1 MPFLAIPFPAIDP
14 VLVHL
19 GPFAI
24 RWYALAYIVA
34 IVCGWLVLRRLV
46 QRPGWVVDVPAIDD
60 AILYVTL
67 GIILGGRIG
76 YVLFYNGPWYLS
88 HPLDALQVW
97 RGGMSF
103 HGGLIGVIIAL
114 TLFARS
120 RKLPVLEFG
129 DLAAAVAPIGLL
141 LGRIANFI
149 NGELWGRPTDVPW
162 AMVFPGAGP
171 LPRHPSQLYEAFLEG
186 IVLLIVMQVLAWR
199 PRRPEQRGRLGG
211 VFLIGYALARIAVEF
226 FREPDA
232 QLGYLAGGITM
243 GQLLSCRCCWPA
255 SCCWPGR
262 FRRGPDGD
270 ALSQLAAARSRRVI
284 RERGPASIVG
294 RYMALAPGPP
304 AARLLHEPRPLGR
317 RRRLRHRPRDQPDVR
332 RAARA
337 SACVAVL
344 ARRRPPRPGPAG
356 RARARPRHADGRR
369 AARRRASCPSSSRP
383 RSCTWSRPAPSC
395 APARP
400 SCSTS
405 YNPHWH
411 ATLADRPDVG
421 AAAPRRQRVLRRP
434 ADPPVRPQ
442 QGPLARA
449 ARRPRRG
456 RRLRLRA
463 LAGRHAAPA
472 PRRRRAA
479 RGGGARGLARPRGAG
494 PGARPPPRRAG
505 RPGARHRLRR
515 APSLARPTRSR
526 PRATTPLSTRSRP
539 PARPT

>member
-1 MPFLAIPFPAIDP
+1 VPLLAIPFPAIDP

-46 QRPGWVVDVPAIDD
+46 QRPGWVVDVTAIDD

-199 PRRPEQRGRLGG
+199 SRRPEQRGRLGG

-243 GQLLSCRCCWPA
+243 GQLLSLPM
-255 SCCWPGR
+255 
-262 FRRGPDGD
+262 
-270 ALSQLAAARSRRVI
+270 LLA
-284 RERGPASIVG
+284 GLLL
-294 RYMALAPGPP
+294 LA
-304 AARLLHEPRPLGR
+304 
-317 RRRLRHRPRDQPDVR
+317 
-332 RAARA
+332 
-337 SACVAVL
+337 
-344 ARRRPPRPGPAG
+344 
-356 RARARPRHADGRR
+356 
-369 AARRRASCPSSSRP
+369 
-383 RSCTWSRPAPSC
+383 WSFRPARM
-395 APARP
+395 AMR
-400 SCSTS
+400 
-405 YNPHWH
+405 
-411 ATLADRPDVG
+411 
-421 AAAPRRQRVLRRP
+421 
-434 ADPPVRPQ
+434 
-442 QGPLARA
+442 
-449 ARRPRRG
+449 
-456 RRLRLRA
+456 
-463 LAGRHAAPA
+463 
-472 PRRRRAA
+472 
-479 RGGGARGLARPRGAG
+479 
-494 PGARPPPRRAG
+494 
-505 RPGARHRLRR
+505 
-515 APSLARPTRSR
+515 
-526 PRATTPLSTRSRP
+526 
-539 PARPT
+539 